1 MIRFLYS
8 LPILIFALFSAGCAS
23 QVATRTNPVDGQVMV
38 RVSGGEFTM
47 GTSVEQAANLAAKFG
62 IQASALSMEA
72 PRSSLSLE
80 EFWIDQMPVT
90 NAEYKKFL
98 DANPERPV
106 PFVDDPLAHSFNWD
120 AKTRMFP
127 ASRGA
132 YPVVLV
138 SWYDAS
144 AYCQW
149 AGKRLPTEA
158 EWEKAA
164 RGTDARLYPW
174 GNEWDST
181 KANTAEG
188 RINDATPVGQFTK
201 GGSPYGALDMVG
213 NVWQWTSSLDRPY
226 PYHTTDGREDPNAEG
241 LRVVRGGAWLFGAA
255 ITRTAMRSAFE
266 ANDVSLSIGF
276 RCAQ

>member
-1 MIRFLYS
+1 MRFLSS
-8 LPILIFALFSAGCAS
+8 LLLLILALFSAGCAS
-23 QVATRTNPVDGQVMV
+23 QVATKTNPIDGQVMV
-38 RVSGGEFTM
+38 RVPGGEFTM
-47 GTSVEQAANLAAKFG
+47 GTNVEQAATLASKFG
-62 IQASALSMEA
+62 IQTSALNMEA
-72 PRSSLSLE
+72 PQSSLPLG

-98 DANPERPV
+98 DANADHPV
-106 PFVDDPLAHSFNWD
+106 PFVDDPLARSFNWD
-120 AKTRMFP
+120 ERARIFP

-138 SWYDAS
+138 SWYDAG
-144 AYCQW
+144 AYCKW

-174 GNEWDST
+174 GNAWDAT
-181 KANTAEG
+181 KANTAES
-188 RINDATPVGQFTK
+188 RIGDATPVGQFTT
-201 GGSPYGALDMVG
+201 GSSPYGALDMVG
-213 NVWQWTSSLDRPY
+213 NVWQWTSSLDKPY
-226 PYHTTDGREDPNAEG
+226 PYQPTDGREDLQAQG

-255 ITRTAMRSAFE
+255 ITRTSMRNAFE
-266 ANDVSLSIGF
+266 PNDVSLSIGF